1 MFNGTVVFGN
11 IMKSLK
17 GKIGKI
23 LGKFF
28 IQNKLLKLLL
38 INYNINTMIFWISSY
53 PKSGNTWLRILL
65 ASYYYTK
72 DGVYD

>member
-1 MFNGTVVFGN
+1 MESFIISIYLGSNIFNGTVVFGN

-28 IQNKLLKLLL
+28 I
-38 INYNINTMIFWISSY
+38 
-53 PKSGNTWLRILL
+53 
-65 ASYYYTK
+65 
-72 DGVYD
+72 

>member
-28 IQNKLLKLLL
+28 I
-38 INYNINTMIFWISSY
+38 
-53 PKSGNTWLRILL
+53 
-65 ASYYYTK
+65 
-72 DGVYD
+72 